1 MKMTFAEKVEKKL
14 GELSAALNS
23 NNVLQIIRDAMLA
36 YVPVTIITGLFLI
49 LAFFPVQGVVDFFC
63 GIFGIDNGT
72 WISTLTMLYNVGL
85 GIGGFLVLLTASIAA
100 AKKLGI
106 NESSIILTNVMSFL
120 VLIPLKEGNQIA
132 TSDLSANNMFMA
144 LVVALIGSYLFKYL
158 TDKNIKIK
166 MPDVVPPMVSKPF
179 ESLIPAAVVMS
190 MFWIIRLVL
199 AGFGMTFAEFIVK
212 VLGTPMR
219 FVGGNIFGVVFTN
232 IFMQLLWFFGIHG
245 SSITQAFTTPIYQVL
260 SEENRVAAMAG
271 QPVPNI
277 ISAEFSNY
285 CAIGVVGAVIAA
297 LIVARSRRYREV
309 AKITAV
315 PYIFGVGEPA
325 LFGFPLMMN
334 FTFFIPFV
342 FGNAISALI
351 AYIGMKTGLV
361 AIPTGLMSV
370 PWTTPFI
377 LKGFLTNQSISGAIL
392 EIVQLAVATALW
404 LPFIRIEDKRICEQ
418 EAAEAK
424 AAE

>member
-1 MKMTFAEKVEKKL
+1 MNSDKLQEKL
-14 GELSAALNS
+14 MHLSAALNS
-23 NNVLQIIRDAMLA
+23 NTVLQIIRDAMLA

-85 GIGGFLVLLTASIAA
+85 GIGGFLVLLTASVAA
-100 AKKLGI
+100 AKKLNVDI
-106 NESSIILTNVMSFL
+106 SSVLLTNVMSFL

-144 LVVALIGSYLFKYL
+144 LVVALSATYLFKYL

-166 MPDVVPPMVSKPF
+166 MPAVVPEMVSKPF
-179 ESLIPAAVVMS
+179 EALIPAAIVMS
-190 MFWIIRLVL
+190 LFWIIRIVL
-199 AGFGMTFAEFIVK
+199 GAFGMTFAEFIVI

-219 FVGGNIFGVVFTN
+219 FVGGNIFGVVFTH
-232 IFMQLLWFFGIHG
+232 IFTQLLWFFGIHG

-271 QPVPNI
+271 QAVPNI

-297 LIVARSRRYREV
+297 LIVARSKRYREV

-342 FGNAISALI
+342 FGNAISAII
-351 AYIGMKTGLV
+351 AYVAMKLGLV
-361 AIPTGLMSV
+361 KIPTGLMSV

-377 LKGFLTNQSISGAIL
+377 LKGFLTNQSISGALL
-392 EIVQLAVATALW
+392 EIVQLAVATMLW
-404 LPFIRIEDKRICEQ
+404 LPFIRIEDKRIQEQ
-418 EAAEAK
+418 EAAEESE
-424 AAE
+424 AAA

>member
-1 MKMTFAEKVEKKL
+1 
-14 GELSAALNS
+14 
-23 NNVLQIIRDAMLA
+23 
-36 YVPVTIITGLFLI
+36 
-49 LAFFPVQGVVDFFC
+49 
-63 GIFGIDNGT
+63 
-72 WISTLTMLYNVGL
+72 
-85 GIGGFLVLLTASIAA
+85 
-100 AKKLGI
+100 
-106 NESSIILTNVMSFL
+106 
-120 VLIPLKEGNQIA
+120 
-132 TSDLSANNMFMA
+132 
-144 LVVALIGSYLFKYL
+144 
-158 TDKNIKIK
+158 
-166 MPDVVPPMVSKPF
+166 
-179 ESLIPAAVVMS
+179 
-190 MFWIIRLVL
+190 
-199 AGFGMTFAEFIVK
+199 
-212 VLGTPMR
+212 
-219 FVGGNIFGVVFTN
+219 
-232 IFMQLLWFFGIHG
+232 
-245 SSITQAFTTPIYQVL
+245 
-260 SEENRVAAMAG
+260 MAG

-315 PYIFGVGEPA
+315 PYIFGVVEPA

-342 FGNAISALI
+342 FGNTISALI
-351 AYIGMKTGLV
+351 AYIGMRTGLV